1 MVPLQSLT
9 LIPPPLLS
17 PPPPASPHPLLLPFL
32 LSPPP
37 ALSHYQAQ
45 PPPAPPL
52 PPPAPPLPPPAPPLP
67 PPAPPPPL
75 LHRVPLHPV
84 LIFPTP
90 PTMHPL
96 ARTPLLSVVPPQ
108 VYSHPEQLSPSLTLH
123 PYSHLPPPSHL
134 FPPPPTTTVH
144 ATPHS
149 LPPADFIAASE
160 SVRRETTV
168 QDDGGDSA
176 IKFLQTNK
184 HWIIVGVV
192 AALLLLTIIQAS
204 ITIHKAKK
212 NKSPPTAPA
221 PGAIDTG
228 SRVALVG
235 AGNGRGAPPPY
246 DPASAFQSSV
256 SIPSHTPSP
265 SGTPLSTENPG
276 FIAD

>member
-1 MVPLQSLT
+1 MSDTASLVDSEGGNGT
-9 LIPPPLLS
+9 TTEPYSDTTTSTEIPTSSQS
-17 PPPPASPHPLLLPFL
+17 PPTA
-32 LSPPP
+32 
-37 ALSHYQAQ
+37 A
-45 PPPAPPL
+45 PL
-52 PPPAPPLPPPAPPLP
+52 PPESTTSPQPLSS
-67 PPAPPPPL
+67 
-75 LHRVPLHPV
+75 
-84 LIFPTP
+84 T
-90 PTMHPL
+90 TSSS
-96 ARTPLLSVVPPQ
+96 TST
-108 VYSHPEQLSPSLTLH
+108 STS
-123 PYSHLPPPSHL
+123 
-134 FPPPPTTTVH
+134 TTTTT
-144 ATPHS
+144 APSTSPPGANLPHPTNDAPS
-149 LPPADFIAASE
+149 STHSSTLSRPSTTSE
-160 SVRRETTV
+160 SIRRDTTV
-168 QDDGGDSA
+168 GDDGGDSA
-176 IKFLQTNK
+176 IKFLQINK

-212 NKSPPTAPA
+212 NKSPPVSTKTAPA